1 MFKRP
6 VFIVCL
12 LILCCAAL
20 PAYAQ
25 SDVPTLPIVTP
36 RGFKIDYPVTYTAE
50 LVGMDT
56 IRLTGLV
63 DGNPIT
69 ITIDSGE
76 AARRQLITSRDLNEA
91 FDQVLETRL
100 ARYDEEE
107 RERFLLVN
115 ASIILQ
121 RIGTFSG
128 NGYVAALTGGG
139 LTESGF
145 FEHYALLELRSP
157 TATNR
162 AIQRLRDMFIRL
174 AESIEWEADPARFAT
189 PAPFP
194 LPRVTVPAEGA
205 LTPAQM
211 PAGTIVFTTG
221 VQFTLDADYWQVAN
235 PDAAVADT
243 VLLQSR
249 IDSAQIFVSTS
260 DLALLP
266 SVETWREQLL
276 QFNRALLG
284 ITRDVVAPRGDML
297 TIPVAQPGTTIE
309 YFRGGDFGLSLYFI
323 SLNRQAAAAFQVNT
337 PGLDIERRL
346 DIETEVERML
356 ATIRRVQR
364 VTATPAPTRTPTATP
379 GA

>member
-260 DLALLP
+260 DLALLL